1 MFILA
6 VAIYHMISHRIRD
19 WTVGGPPAQ
28 ATEEAPWSQAVKAS
42 HAIIIVMIIMTIIII
57 MNSSSSSSIH
67 MYIYIYI
74 YTHRIYTHRCT
85 FTHSHEGWGELWW
98 RYLSKAT
105 CLIRPHLFYACFD
118 VSRII
123 IICYTIRHFWRSH
136 VLDN

>member
-67 MYIYIYI
+67 MYIYIYTE
-74 YTHRIYTHRCT
+74 YTRIDVLLRTPTRGGAS
-85 FTHSHEGWGELWW
+85 FGGV
-98 RYLSKAT
+98 T
-105 CLIRPHLFYACFD
+105 CPKLL
-118 VSRII
+118 V
-123 IICYTIRHFWRSH
+123 
-136 VLDN
+136 